1 VKGPLTSDIAPAL
14 RAWPQILVGG
24 AIVLGFAV
32 DLILGLDRPHALFTL
47 VGGPL
52 IVAAVLTNIWC
63 ARLLKEHDTP
73 IQANRPARALVTD
86 GPYFYTRNPI
96 YASYVALVL
105 GLGLVLGS
113 WTLTL
118 LAPFVAVAL
127 HYISVLPEERHLQ
140 QKFGEKYAQYTSE
153 TPRWLFR

>member
-1 VKGPLTSDIAPAL
+1 MKGLPTSDIAPAL
-14 RAWPQILVGG
+14 RAWPQLF
-24 AIVLGFAV
+24 VLGAVVMGLAV

-52 IVAAVLTNIWC
+52 VAAAVLTNLWC
-63 ARLLKEHDTP
+63 ARLMREHETP
-73 IQANRPARALVTD
+73 IQANRPATALVTD
-86 GPYFYTRNPI
+86 GPYSYTRNPI
-96 YASYVALVL
+96 YASYVALVF

-127 HYISVLPEERHLQ
+127 HYISVLPEEHHLQ

-153 TPRWLFR
+153 TPRWLRR